1 MNKHLLVTISEDQ
14 VAHWGLR
21 FVCAFFQ
28 NKEDIRLTL
37 FNTAPQPPAVWAEE
51 KSFETLRDN
60 EQAGLALVESG
71 KRAMASARGIFLQG
85 GFQPGQVDDKIISR
99 NFSRIQDIIQ
109 EGERGLYDAVVFG
122 RRGMLKLQ
130 DMLDKSATEEMMAA
144 KFAFPLWICR
154 DVDYARR
161 GVLLCVDDTEAFR
174 RMADHVGFIL
184 QGETAHP
191 VTLLRVMKKG
201 EPPEKPEG
209 LFSDAIT
216 ALEENGFPTRL
227 IRTRIEQG
235 DDVAQTILREAE
247 RGRYAAVA
255 VGRTAMHTGGLAQ
268 FFFTSVTLALFRKL
282 TGAALWV
289 SR

>member
-1 MNKHLLVTISEDQ
+1 MNKHLLVTISEDPA
-14 VAHWGLR
+14 AHWGLR

-37 FNTAPQPPAVWAEE
+37 FNTAPQPPAVWGEE
-51 KSFETLRDN
+51 ASYETLRNNDDACN
-60 EQAGLALVESG
+60 AQTISCR
-71 KRAMASARGIFLQG
+71 KAMAAARGIFMLG
-85 GFQPGQVDDKIISR
+85 GFNPGQVDDKIVTR
-99 NFSRIQDIIQ
+99 NFSRIQDIIR
-109 EGERGLYDAVVFG
+109 EGESGLYDAVVFG

-130 DMLDKSATEEMMAA
+130 DLLDKSASEEMLKA

-154 DVDYARR
+154 DVDYQRR

-174 RMADHVGFIL
+174 RMADHVGYIL
-184 QGETAHP
+184 QGETAHT
-191 VTLLRVMKKG
+191 VTLLRVMKKS
-201 EPPEKPEG
+201 ETPEKPEG
-209 LFSDAIT
+209 LFSDAINI
-216 ALEENGFPTRL
+216 LEENGFPTRL
-227 IRTRIEQG
+227 IHTRLEQS
-235 DDVAQTILREAE
+235 DDVPQAILREAE

-255 VGRTAMHTGGLAQ
+255 VGRTSMHSGGLAQ